1 MADIK
6 SRKEVLII
14 IPAYNEA
21 KTIEPVLLSLME
33 PEIFSVCDI
42 LVMNDASKDGTQ
54 YIVKKHGL
62 NCVTHIFNLGY
73 GSGLQV
79 GYKYARRRGY
89 KYVIQMDADG
99 QHDPSNVLRIYE
111 ALKTAD
117 EDGNYPDIVIGSRFV
132 EGTTGFRSYFMRRV
146 GIRFFRFLIATVTG
160 HSITDATS
168 GFRAYGHEALLF
180 AAENYPSFDYP
191 EPEECILF
199 LRNGFRV
206 VEVPCNMLERQ
217 GGRSSIRSLK
227 AAYYMLKVSFAMI
240 MESFRPR
247 IRKGI

>member
-1 MADIK
+1 MDA
-6 SRKEVLII
+6 SSLTVV
-14 IPAYNEA
+14 IPCYNEEA
-21 KTIEPVLLSLME
+21 CIVSTLSELRRNMPQARIVAVNDGSTDRTLELLQGMDDPDLVVLNLPFNSGIGVAVQTGL
-33 PEIFSVCDI
+33 IY
-42 LVMNDASKDGTQ
+42 AARHGAGRA
-54 YIVKKHGL
+54 VK
-62 NCVTHIFNLGY
+62 F
-73 GSGLQV
+73 
-79 GYKYARRRGY
+79 
-89 KYVIQMDADG
+89 DADG
-99 QHDPSNVLRIYE
+99 QHPAQEIPRLLE
-111 ALKTAD
+111 AIDNGAD
-117 EDGNYPDIVIGSRFV
+117 FVIGSRFV

-240 MESFRPR
+240 MERVRPR

>member
-1 MADIK
+1 MDA
-6 SRKEVLII
+6 SSLTVV
-14 IPAYNEA
+14 IPCYNEEA
-21 KTIEPVLLSLME
+21 CIVSTLSELRRNMPQARIVAVNDGSTDRTLELLQGMDDPDLLVLNLPFNSGIGVAVQTGL
-33 PEIFSVCDI
+33 IY
-42 LVMNDASKDGTQ
+42 AARHGAGRA
-54 YIVKKHGL
+54 VK
-62 NCVTHIFNLGY
+62 F
-73 GSGLQV
+73 
-79 GYKYARRRGY
+79 
-89 KYVIQMDADG
+89 DADG
-99 QHDPSNVLRIYE
+99 QHPAQEIPRLLE
-111 ALKTAD
+111 AIDNGAD
-117 EDGNYPDIVIGSRFV
+117 FVIGSRFV

>member
-1 MADIK
+1 MDA
-6 SRKEVLII
+6 SSLTVV
-14 IPAYNEA
+14 IPCYNEEA
-21 KTIEPVLLSLME
+21 CIVSTLSELRRNMPQARIVAVNDGSTDRTLELLQGMDDPDLVVLNLPFNSGIGVAVQTGL
-33 PEIFSVCDI
+33 IY
-42 LVMNDASKDGTQ
+42 AARHGAGRA
-54 YIVKKHGL
+54 VK
-62 NCVTHIFNLGY
+62 F
-73 GSGLQV
+73 
-79 GYKYARRRGY
+79 
-89 KYVIQMDADG
+89 DADG
-99 QHDPSNVLRIYE
+99 QHPAQEIPRLLE
-111 ALKTAD
+111 AIDNGAD
-117 EDGNYPDIVIGSRFV
+117 FVIGSRFV
-132 EGTTGFRSYFMRRV
+132 EGTTGFRSYFMRRI
-146 GIRFFRFLIATVTG
+146 GIRFFRFLIAAVTG

>member
-1 MADIK
+1 MDDPDLV
-6 SRKEVLII
+6 VLNLPFNSGIGVAVQTGLI
-14 IPAYNEA
+14 YAA
-21 KTIEPVLLSLME
+21 RHG
-33 PEIFSVCDI
+33 
-42 LVMNDASKDGTQ
+42 AGRA
-54 YIVKKHGL
+54 VK
-62 NCVTHIFNLGY
+62 F
-73 GSGLQV
+73 
-79 GYKYARRRGY
+79 
-89 KYVIQMDADG
+89 DADG
-99 QHDPSNVLRIYE
+99 QHPAQEIPRLLE
-111 ALKTAD
+111 AIDNGAD
-117 EDGNYPDIVIGSRFV
+117 FVIGSRFV
-132 EGTTGFRSYFMRRV
+132 EGTTGFRSYFMRRI
-146 GIRFFRFLIATVTG
+146 GIRFFRFLIAAVTG

>member
-1 MADIK
+1 MDA
-6 SRKEVLII
+6 SSLTVV
-14 IPAYNEA
+14 IPCYNEEA
-21 KTIEPVLLSLME
+21 CIVSTLSELRRNMPQARIVAVNDGSTDRTLELLQGMDDPDLVVLNLPFNSGIGVAVQTGL
-33 PEIFSVCDI
+33 IY
-42 LVMNDASKDGTQ
+42 AARHGAGRA
-54 YIVKKHGL
+54 VK
-62 NCVTHIFNLGY
+62 F
-73 GSGLQV
+73 
-79 GYKYARRRGY
+79 
-89 KYVIQMDADG
+89 DADG
-99 QHDPSNVLRIYE
+99 QHPAQEIPRLLE
-111 ALKTAD
+111 AIDNGAD
-117 EDGNYPDIVIGSRFV
+117 FVIGSRFV